1 LIEAL
6 QTKLSGQKEV
16 ITYCSVGYRSSMI
29 AEKLMNNG
37 IQNVRSLEGGIFE
50 WANRGHPVFSGNG
63 TTEDLA
69 KYVHPFDK
77 KWGKFLNPELHPPD
91 Y

>member
-1 LIEAL
+1 
-6 QTKLSGQKEV
+6 
-16 ITYCSVGYRSSMI
+16 MI